1 MNTHSKYITTT
12 QTGSAL
18 VVSLM
23 ILLVMTLIGVTAM
36 SGSNLEE
43 KMSGNT
49 RDTMLAFQASEAAL
63 RGGERVVANLV
74 TTAPFAGCSSTY
86 TYALGC
92 RPDVTS
98 AATWTNAATYSG
110 AIDKIKT
117 LPKYIIEYTGVAPGS
132 PSLTIDN
139 YGDNSLQDI
148 TTFRITARGT
158 GGTDSAVV
166 LLESYVGKQI

>member
-1 MNTHSKYITTT
+1 MHTHRTYMKSS

-18 VVSLM
+18 IVSLM
-23 ILLVMTLIGVTAM
+23 ILLVLTLIGVTAM

-43 KMSGNT
+43 KMSGNS

-63 RGGERVVANLV
+63 REGERVVANLV
-74 TTAPFAGCSSTY
+74 TKAPFAGCNSTY
-86 TYALGC
+86 TYAQGC
-92 RPDVTS
+92 KPDVTS
-98 AATWTNAATYSG
+98 AATWTNAAIYPGT
-110 AIDKIKT
+110 IDKVKT
-117 LPKYIIEYTGVAPGS
+117 PPKYIIEFTGVAPGS

-148 TTFRITARGT
+148 STFRVTTRGT